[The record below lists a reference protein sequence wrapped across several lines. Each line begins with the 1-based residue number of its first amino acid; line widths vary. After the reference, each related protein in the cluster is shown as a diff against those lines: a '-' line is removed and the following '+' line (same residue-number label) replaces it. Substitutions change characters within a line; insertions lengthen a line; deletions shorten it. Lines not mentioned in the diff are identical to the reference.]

1 MYQTPI
7 ISKIYFDQTEENKTV
22 HKIFKNKLSTM
33 IRKAE
38 TECHKESF
46 NNKTH
51 NMKEMW
57 KELGNLLNANKKKTS
72 NSTSKLIINNN

>member
-1 MYQTPI
+1 
-7 ISKIYFDQTEENKTV
+7 
-22 HKIFKNKLSTM
+22 M

-38 TECHKESF
+38 TEYYKESF

-57 KELGNLLNANKKKTS
+57 KELGNLLNTNKKKV
-72 NSTSKLIINNN
+72 IQ